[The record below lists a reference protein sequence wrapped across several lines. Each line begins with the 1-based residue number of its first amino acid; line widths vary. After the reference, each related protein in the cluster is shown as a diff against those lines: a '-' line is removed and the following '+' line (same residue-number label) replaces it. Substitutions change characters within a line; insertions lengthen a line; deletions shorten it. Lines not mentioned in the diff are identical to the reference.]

1 MSPKLYKQVKIL
13 NKSLKKINLMGY
25 MVFLKDGPHHQHMKV
40 ERRFKKKKEK
50 KPKEEAFVVLGEW
63 TSAGEESSTSSSDE
77 SNKRFT
83 TRTVDA
89 KINTLESKGK
99 CSPSMESRPSVS
111 VNLT

>member
-1 MSPKLYKQVKIL
+1 M

-25 MVFLKDGPHHQHMKV
+25 MVFLKNEHHHQYMKV
-40 ERRFKKKKEK
+40 ERIKFKKQKKKEK
-50 KPKEEAFVVLGEW
+50 KAKHESFAIFGEW
-63 TSAGEESSTSSSDE
+63 ISGGEESSISSSDE

-99 CSPSMESRPSVS
+99 CSPSTESRPSMP
-111 VNLT
+111 VNLTY